1 MQIFVKT
8 LTGKTITLEV
18 EASDTIENVKAKIQD
33 KEGMCSCF
41 ILQVVFSIILKHLQG
56 KFTTIELCFINR
68 DSTRPTASYLR
79 WKTTGGWSYPVRLQH
94 TEGINSTFGIE
105 VEGRNADFRKNSN
118 WKDNYPGSGS
128 VRHNRERKGEN
139 PR

>member
-1 MQIFVKT
+1 M
-8 LTGKTITLEV
+8 
-18 EASDTIENVKAKIQD
+18 
-33 KEGMCSCF
+33 F
-41 ILQVVFSIILKHLQG
+41 I
-56 KFTTIELCFINR
+56 TIELCFINR
-68 DSTRPTASYLR
+68 DSTRPTASNLR

-94 TEGINSTFGIE
+94 TKGINSTFGIE

-139 PR
+139 PRQGRYVRLLYFASRFQYYYETFTGQVHYNRTMLYKQGFRQTNSV